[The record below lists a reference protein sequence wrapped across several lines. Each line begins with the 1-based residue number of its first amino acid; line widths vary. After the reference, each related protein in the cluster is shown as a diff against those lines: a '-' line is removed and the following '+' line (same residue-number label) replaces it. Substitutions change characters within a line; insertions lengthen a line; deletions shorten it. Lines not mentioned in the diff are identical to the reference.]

1 MIGRRNGA
9 RAPPPLAK
17 NARRM
22 YLPRMT
28 ADRTLLTAEQ
38 VMQRNVVTL
47 TPDQAV
53 LDAVQTLLHK
63 RVSGAPV
70 VEGGKVRGMFSER
83 DCLTVVAAAAYEAEP
98 SGTVSHYMRREFC
111 CISPET
117 DLFQVAKLFHDY
129 PIRRLPVVDCDGRL
143 VGLVS
148 RGDTLRALQKLYC
161 ARANDPR
168 PKNNYEIIQ
177 EHLEAH

>member
-1 MIGRRNGA
+1 
-9 RAPPPLAK
+9 
-17 NARRM
+17 
-22 YLPRMT
+22 MT

-47 TPDQAV
+47 TPDQGV
-53 LDAVQTLLHK
+53 LDAVQTLLNK

-70 VEGGKVRGMFSER
+70 VEGGKVAGMFSER
-83 DCLTVVAAAAYEAEP
+83 DCLTVLAAAAYDAEP
-98 SGTVSHYMRREFC
+98 SGTVAQYMRREFC
-111 CISPET
+111 CIPPEA

-143 VGLVS
+143 IGLVS
-148 RGDTLRALQKLYC
+148 RGDTLRALQRQFF
-161 ARANDPR
+161 ARTSDR
-168 PKNNYEIIQ
+168 PKNNYERIQ